1 MYTRKKLPKSQYELS
16 KGVEKKDI
24 TRATD
29 VRRDEDTLKELT
41 VGLFDLDNAIK
52 YYFENVIKP
61 EVVEFGTKVKVPVMY
76 GSPERWKNVQAD
88 GYFRDKNGKILSPI
102 IAYKRTAVTKNRT
115 LSNKIDANFPQ
126 LYYTQELKYSQQ
138 NKYDQFSILT
148 NSKPIKTFVNTVI
161 PDFVDITYDVIIW
174 TDFVESMNTIVESI
188 LYSEGSYWGDM
199 EKFKFRTKIDSF
211 TNTTDLLQD
220 ADRIVRTTFQL
231 TLFGQII
238 PDTLNKNLSQKESNI
253 AFDTRQ
259 VVMETTVDADPTVF
273 QQIEEMQAGRAE
285 LTTPLVRTALNP
297 ASLADATV
305 VAYLNTNKAVAA
317 TSITVPNLVYFS
329 AAFLAAP
336 TGLPATSASNFTF
349 FINGQ
354 YVEPSA
360 ITSFVESGGGICTLT
375 LDVGQLGFTLI
386 LTDEIVAIGKF
397 A

>member
-61 EVVEFGTKVKVPVMY
+61 EVVEFGTKIKVPVIY

-273 QQIEEMQAGRAE
+273 QQVEEMQAGRAE
-285 LTTPLVRTALNP
+285 LTTPLVRTAINP

-317 TSITVPNLVYFS
+317 TSITVPNLAYFP
-329 AAFLAAP
+329 ATFLAAP